1 MEVRIIERNLQE
13 VEADHHLQSHV
24 RTSSLNC
31 EPVLLVGEGQAQF
44 NELINPIIRQ
54 PIHGMNSRISM
65 GPAILDVFVG
75 LYVSEAELIAENL
88 FYSHHQLFML

>member
-44 NELINPIIRQ
+44 NELINHIIRQ
-54 PIHGMNSRISM
+54 PIHGLNSRISM

-88 FYSHHQLFML
+88 FYSHYQLFML